1 MILVGDHM
9 QLQPTVMSKKAKK
22 TQYSRSLFERLV
34 HCGVK
39 PHLLNIQYRMHPQLN
54 RFSSMYFYD
63 NKVKNG
69 SKLSTPRSL
78 LKMKN
83 AALLIDLQYTKE
95 ENRNKSYYN
104 QTEALC
110 INRFVKMLLKEDMN
124 LEIGIISPYSEQIKF
139 I

>member
-9 QLQPTVMSKKAKK
+9 QLQPTVISKKAKK

-63 NKVKNG
+63 NRVKNG
-69 SKLSTPRSL
+69 SKLSTPKSL

-83 AALLIDLQYTKE
+83 AALLIDLQYTK
-95 ENRNKSYYN
+95 
-104 QTEALC
+104 
-110 INRFVKMLLKEDMN
+110 
-124 LEIGIISPYSEQIKF
+124 
-139 I
+139 